1 MRTVPTDLAWDDET
15 DVCDSSVVSVEDTSF
30 HSDVSG
36 GSPLVKVGRATSNRK
51 GNGFVSVRWR
61 VWLFGTGIEHT
72 TKWNTDIC
80 GIRVTKGVLCYQGV
94 LISGCPD

>member
-1 MRTVPTDLAWDDET
+1 M
-15 DVCDSSVVSVEDTSF
+15 SVEDTSF

-72 TKWNTDIC
+72 TKWNVDIC
-80 GIRVTKGVLCYQGV
+80 GIRVTKVSRVIKVSLFRGI
-94 LISGCPD
+94 LIRGPLNFHT